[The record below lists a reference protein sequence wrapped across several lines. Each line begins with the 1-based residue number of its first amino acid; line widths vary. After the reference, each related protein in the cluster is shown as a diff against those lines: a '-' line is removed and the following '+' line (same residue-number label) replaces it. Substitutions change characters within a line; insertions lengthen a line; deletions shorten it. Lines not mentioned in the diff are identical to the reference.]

1 MRKNRNTRSIIV
13 SILCVA
19 VLFMGVGYASFQEE
33 LNVTGTA
40 SAGGNWNV
48 HFNSITAMI
57 PEGSAAVSNRSLL
70 DATKKVATFDA
81 SLNQPGD
88 QVVYTVG
95 IVNEGNIDAIVES
108 IEVKETNVN
117 NEEVSTFIPI
127 SYIVDGLT
135 EGATIPSG
143 EKATFT
149 VTVNYDDNDI
159 DSTVTVQKNIS
170 VTVHYKQRTK

>member
-1 MRKNRNTRSIIV
+1 MRKNRNARSIIV

-33 LNVTGTA
+33 LSVTGTA
-40 SAGGNWNV
+40 SAGGTWNV

-57 PEGSAAVSNRSLL
+57 PEESTAVSNSSLL
-70 DATKKVATFDA
+70 DAAKKVATFDA

-88 QVVYTVG
+88 QVVYTIGV
-95 IVNEGNIDAIVES
+95 VNEGNIDAIVES
-108 IEVKETNVN
+108 IEVKETAVN
-117 NEEVSTFIPI
+117 NGEASTFIPI

-135 EGATIPSG
+135 EGAVIPSG

-149 VTVNYDDNDI
+149 VTVNYDDAVT
-159 DSTVTVQKNIS
+159 DSTVAVQKNIS
-170 VTVHYKQRTK
+170 VTAHYKQRTK